1 MAAAAVLAVRTAA
14 VLAVPPCG
22 PALVIVAV
30 VLAPLLSLC
39 CCCCCV
45 ALALRALSRASPGL
59 LRGWV
64 RPARSQRH
72 APSLATTV
80 FTAGA

>member
-1 MAAAAVLAVRTAA
+1 M
-14 VLAVPPCG
+14 AVPEG
-22 PALVIVAV
+22 VEDNVLSDGGGGGLSDGAIVAV
-30 VLAPLLSLC
+30 VLAPLLCLC